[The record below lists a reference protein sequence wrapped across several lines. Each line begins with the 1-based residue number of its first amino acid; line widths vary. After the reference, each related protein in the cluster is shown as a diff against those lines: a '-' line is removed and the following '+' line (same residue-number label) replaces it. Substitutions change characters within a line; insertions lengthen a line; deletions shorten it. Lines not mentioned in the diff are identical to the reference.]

1 MVCFYAGKPSQ
12 YLDLPK
18 GNFKFRD
25 DGFEMRRFSENPLIE
40 DQTGKKDWAV
50 SNKCVGFTV
59 DIGIR
64 NQNVFYSFT
73 VSQDNGTATSESI
86 NTLINMVDQSSGR
99 QTATQNNSIYNLYKQ
114 RSYKCSVVSLGNALI
129 QPTMYFNLRHVP
141 MFNGPYMIQ
150 DVQHSIQAGNFQ
162 TTFTGVRQGIF
173 DLPAIDSFLQSINQ
187 NLITKLEELI
197 KVNKE
202 SITVTGTTNAVKSNI
217 IPQKADNALDTTNA
231 CKSNVLKTFADA
243 GFGDSV
249 VGTLT
254 EKTPKELADVLIKE
268 IPNSEELQ
276 IIIYCLSYMRSF
288 QITSKSKLGAFN
300 GWNNNLATISLD
312 TSYNGLNTT

>member
-1 MVCFYAGKPSQ
+1 
-12 YLDLPK
+12 
-18 GNFKFRD
+18 
-25 DGFEMRRFSENPLIE
+25 
-40 DQTGKKDWAV
+40 
-50 SNKCVGFTV
+50 
-59 DIGIR
+59 
-64 NQNVFYSFT
+64 
-73 VSQDNGTATSESI
+73 
-86 NTLINMVDQSSGR
+86 MVDQSSGR

-162 TTFTGVRQGIF
+162 TTFTGVRQGVF

-217 IPQKADNALDTTNA
+217 IPQKADNSLDTPNA

-243 GFGDSV
+243 GFGDDV

-254 EKTPKELADVLIKE
+254 PKRHK
-268 IPNSEELQ
+268 N
-276 IIIYCLSYMRSF
+276 
-288 QITSKSKLGAFN
+288 
-300 GWNNNLATISLD
+300 
-312 TSYNGLNTT
+312 